1 MKNSI
6 LYNSMIVLML
16 LAISINIFALSNPVP
31 STNEMD
37 EQIKNE
43 IEQEITE
50 NENFKPGDKEE
61 EKGELANCPVFNNAL
76 SAYNYASNI
85 LNLQKNVYI
94 AAFGSIYAA
103 GGLGNQSIK
112 VIKKIDGEGN
122 IFSESVSKKA
132 GLFGVNVADAAFYK
146 KGHDYLL
153 VNSSADISD
162 SLVANYAND
171 YKNVK
176 IDNYLSKYKLLPW
189 ERNYDINEGSISQSS
204 LSFNGSVFKCSM
216 ILNNNAVTRYAEKI
230 KVSSDA
236 KSLPKFSGISVSFV
250 IDKKGRFLSFESS
263 DSYNVNIGVSANV
276 SQELTETY
284 YYKNVVIN
292 EVEYD

>member
-1 MKNSI
+1 MKNNI
-6 LYNSMIVLML
+6 LYNFMIVLML

-31 STNEMD
+31 HTNEMD

-43 IEQEITE
+43 IEQEVVEDEIVSSDE
-50 NENFKPGDKEE
+50 QEKKEE
-61 EKGELANCPVFNNAL
+61 LSNCPVFNNAL

-85 LNLQKNVYI
+85 LSLQKNVYI
-94 AAFGSIYAA
+94 AAYGSVYAA

-112 VIKKIDGEGN
+112 VIKKVDAEGN

-146 KGHDYLL
+146 NGEDCLL
-153 VNSSADISD
+153 VNSSSVISD
-162 SLVANYAND
+162 SLVASYTNS
-171 YKNVK
+171 YKNVT
-176 IDNYLSKYKLLPW
+176 INDYLSKYKLLPW
-189 ERNYDINEGSISQSS
+189 ERNYDINESSVSQSN

-216 ILNNNAVTRYAEKI
+216 ILNSNAVTRYAEKI
-230 KVSSDA
+230 KMSSDA
-236 KSLPKFSGISVSFV
+236 KSLPKFSGISISFV
-250 IDKKGRFLSFESS
+250 LDKKGRFLSFDSS